1 MARRMFYVDE
11 IRSGRATLR
20 GETVQHLR
28 KVLRAEPGQHFEI
41 SDNQSLYLA
50 ELASYGKDLAEF
62 TIVSEIDAPRAPLHL
77 HLLPALIKFDRFEW
91 ILEKATELGVERITP
106 VYALRTDKGLD
117 QAAAKRMERWVKIL
131 AESGQQSRRATRPVL
146 NPLVRLPDALAAGSS
161 FRCFLDEDP
170 AATPLLRSL
179 PAERSP
185 GDSAALLVGP
195 EGGWDERERAQAIAA
210 GWQSVS
216 LGPQILRAET
226 AAVAAIAAISCAWQ
240 TNSFSKP
247 TG

>member
-11 IRSGRATLR
+11 IRSGSATLR
-20 GETVQHLR
+20 GESAQHLR
-28 KVLRAEPGQHFEI
+28 KVLRAEPGQRFEI

-50 ELASYGKDLAEF
+50 ELVSYGKDLAEF
-62 TIVSEIDAPRAPLHL
+62 AIVSEIDAPRAPLHL

-91 ILEKATELGVERITP
+91 ILEKATELGVELITP

-117 QAAAKRMERWVKIL
+117 QAAVKRMDRWSKIL

-146 NPLVRLPDALAAGSS
+146 HPPVRLTDALASHASLR
-161 FRCFLDEDP
+161 FFLDEDP
-170 AATPLLRSL
+170 AAPPLLSAI
-179 PAERSP
+179 PPERSSA
-185 GDSAALLVGP
+185 DSAALLIGP
-195 EGGWDERERAQAIAA
+195 EGGWDERERALSISS
-210 GWQSVS
+210 GWTAVS

-226 AAVAAIAAISCAWQ
+226 AAVAALAAISCAWQ
-240 TNSFSKP
+240 TVSISTQ

>member
-11 IRSGRATLR
+11 IRGGRTALR

-28 KVLRAEPGQHFEI
+28 KVLRAEPGQRFEI

-50 ELASYGKDLAEF
+50 ELASYGKDVAEF
-62 TIVSEIDAPRAPLHL
+62 TVISEIDAPHAPLHL
-77 HLLPALIKFDRFEW
+77 RLLPALIKFDRFEW

-117 QAAAKRMERWVKIL
+117 QAAVKRMERWTKIL

-146 NPLVRLPDALAAGSS
+146 DPPVRLAEALSAGSS

-170 AATPLLRSL
+170 AAPPLLAVL
-179 PAERSP
+179 PVERS
-185 GDSAALLVGP
+185 GADSACLLIGP
-195 EGGWDERERAQAIAA
+195 EGGWDERERAQALAA
-210 GWQSVS
+210 GWTAVS

-226 AAVAAIAAISCAWQ
+226 AAVAALAAISCAWQ
-240 TNSFSKP
+240 SSSFSKP

>member
-1 MARRMFYVDE
+1 MFYVDE
-11 IRSGRATLR
+11 IRSGSATLR

-28 KVLRAEPGQHFEI
+28 KVLRAEPGQRFEI
-41 SDNQSLYLA
+41 SDNQSLFLA
-50 ELASYGKDLAEF
+50 ELVSYGKDLAEF
-62 TIVSEIDAPRAPLHL
+62 NIVSEIDAPRAPLHL

-117 QAAAKRMERWVKIL
+117 LAAAKRMDRWIKIL

-146 NPLVRLPDALAAGSS
+146 HPPARLTEAVATLSS

-170 AATPLLRSL
+170 AAPPLLCAL
-179 PAERSP
+179 PPEKSSE
-185 GDSAALLVGP
+185 DSAALLIGP
-195 EGGWDERERAQAIAA
+195 EGGWDERERAQSISA
-210 GWQSVS
+210 GWTPVS

-226 AAVAAIAAISCAWQ
+226 AAVAALAAISCAWQ
-240 TNSFSKP
+240 AVSISKP

>member
-1 MARRMFYVDE
+1 MFYVDE

-28 KVLRAEPGQHFEI
+28 KVLRAEPGQRFEI

-62 TIVSEIDAPRAPLHL
+62 NIVSEIDAPRAPLHL

-91 ILEKATELGVERITP
+91 LLEKATELGVEHITP

-117 QAAAKRMERWVKIL
+117 QAAVKRMERWVKIL

-146 NPLVRLPDALAAGSS
+146 NLPVRLPEALATLSS

-170 AATPLLRSL
+170 ATPPLLASL
-179 PAERSP
+179 PAERSSA
-185 GDSAALLVGP
+185 DSAALIIGP
-195 EGGWDERERAQAIAA
+195 EGGWDERERAQALSAN
-210 GWQSVS
+210 WTTVS

-240 TNSFSKP
+240 ANRSSTQ

>member
-11 IRSGRATLR
+11 ICAGRATLR

-28 KVLRAEPGQHFEI
+28 KVLRTEPGQRFEI

-50 ELASYGKDLAEF
+50 ELVSYGKDLAEF
-62 TIVSEIDAPRAPLHL
+62 TVVSEIDAPRAPLRL

-117 QAAAKRMERWVKIL
+117 QAAAKRMDRWMKIL
-131 AESGQQSRRATRPVL
+131 AESGQQSRRATRPML
-146 NPLVRLPDALAAGSS
+146 DPLVRLPEALACADS

-170 AATPLLRSL
+170 AAPPLLSSL
-179 PAERSP
+179 PAGRSAS
-185 GDSAALLVGP
+185 DSAALLIGP
-195 EGGWDERERAQAIAA
+195 EGGWDERERAQALSA
-210 GWQSVS
+210 GWTAVS

-226 AAVAAIAAISCAWQ
+226 AAVAALAAISCAWQ
-240 TNSFSKP
+240 AV
-247 TG
+247 